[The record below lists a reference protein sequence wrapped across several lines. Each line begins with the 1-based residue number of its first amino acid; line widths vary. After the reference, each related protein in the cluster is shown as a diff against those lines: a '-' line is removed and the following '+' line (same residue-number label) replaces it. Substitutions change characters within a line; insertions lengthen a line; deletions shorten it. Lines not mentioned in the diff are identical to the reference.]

1 MYRMMILEAS
11 VFPDPLSPAIKKTES
26 RPGLWVNECTG
37 AHMGGQD
44 KSVCGGGGGGGGAVQ
59 F

>member
-11 VFPDPLSPAIKKTES
+11 VFPDPLSPAIKKQKADQVSGWMNALGHTWED
-26 RPGLWVNECTG
+26 RI
-37 AHMGGQD
+37 
-44 KSVCGGGGGGGGAVQ
+44 KVCVCVGGGAVQ